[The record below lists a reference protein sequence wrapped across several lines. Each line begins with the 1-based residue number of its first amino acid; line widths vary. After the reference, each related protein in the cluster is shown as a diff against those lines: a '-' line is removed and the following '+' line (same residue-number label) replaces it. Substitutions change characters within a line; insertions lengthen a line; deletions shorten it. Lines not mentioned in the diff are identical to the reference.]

1 MYVSYKE
8 IKSYNCSFN
17 DKKKNQKPHQKV
29 EKSHKSFY
37 LLSENMSSTH
47 DQENGAKKS
56 PIFNMCSQMSGFCYD
71 SAKEIAVKNFELPTY
86 MLDTSQYFC
95 AS

>member
-1 MYVSYKE
+1 MYVPYKE
-8 IKSYNCSFN
+8 IKSYNCSLN
-17 DKKKNQKPHQKV
+17 DEKKLKTKQNKIG

-56 PIFNMCSQMSGFCYD
+56 AIFNMCSQMSGFCYD
-71 SAKEIAVKNFELPTY
+71 SAKEIAVIFFGITY
-86 MLDTSQYFC
+86 LTLIY
-95 AS
+95 